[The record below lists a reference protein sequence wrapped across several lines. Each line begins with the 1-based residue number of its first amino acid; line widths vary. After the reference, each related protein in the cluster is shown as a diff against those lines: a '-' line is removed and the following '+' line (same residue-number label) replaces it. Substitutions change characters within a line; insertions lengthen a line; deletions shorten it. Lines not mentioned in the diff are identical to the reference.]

1 MAELSDE
8 VIDFL
13 STGTRTAILGDLTAD
28 GRPLPAPVWFVVDNG
43 ELVVRVRPTK
53 VISAFNIA
61 D

>member
-1 MAELSDE
+1 LAELSDE

-13 STGTRTAILGDLTAD
+13 LAGTRTAMPGYLAAD
-28 GRPLPAPVWFVVDNG
+28 GRPLVAPVWFIVDNG

-53 VISAFNIA
+53 VNSAFTIA